1 MASEVDRWRVS
12 PEEGRQERKKLL
24 VKQLESQTQ
33 GFELMEKT
41 AIALGDVLSARLAEL
56 SPVEVR
62 ICSHFNDVPDIH
74 LSSNSL
80 GLLEA
85 SWTDHPLP
93 F

>member
-1 MASEVDRWRVS
+1 M
-12 PEEGRQERKKLL
+12 L

-62 ICSHFNDVPDIH
+62 ICSHFNYVPDIH

-80 GLLEA
+80 GLLQA
-85 SWTDHPLP
+85 RWTDHPIP